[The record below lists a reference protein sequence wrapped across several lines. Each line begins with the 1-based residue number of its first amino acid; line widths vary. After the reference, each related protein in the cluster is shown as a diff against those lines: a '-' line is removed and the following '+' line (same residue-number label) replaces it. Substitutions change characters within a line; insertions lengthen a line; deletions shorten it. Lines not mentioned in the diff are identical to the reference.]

1 MFFKKK
7 YLLYL
12 FRTSP
17 GAKFLSDP
25 QWITNAGNHLFQHV
39 QIFLGMV
46 LHSQVTV
53 RQALQRMCSKLQKYS
68 WKSLGN
74 TRVLQVR
81 ILYIIFRALFP
92 ITNYSFANNHFLIP
106 TFPYLYKTWRNI
118 YVIFKQLIFGL
129 LFCF

>member
-1 MFFKKK
+1 MQDQIYHFDMFFLKKK

-53 RQALQRMCSKLQKYS
+53 RHALQRMCSKLQRYS
-68 WKSLGN
+68 WNSLGN

-81 ILYIIFRALFP
+81 ILYIIFPRCLPFPTCTKLGELFM
-92 ITNYSFANNHFLIP
+92 
-106 TFPYLYKTWRNI
+106 
-118 YVIFKQLIFGL
+118 
-129 LFCF
+129 

>member
-1 MFFKKK
+1 MQKSPIKDQKYNLTCFLKK
-7 YLLYL
+7 YLPYL

-53 RQALQRMCSKLQKYS
+53 RHALQRMCSKLQRYS

-81 ILYIIFRALFP
+81 ISTPHISGPPDFLRSFPALFH
-92 ITNYSFANNHFLIP
+92 IRKNLIS
-106 TFPYLYKTWRNI
+106 TFP
-118 YVIFKQLIFGL
+118 
-129 LFCF
+129 